1 MPTTQTN
8 TTPQRDIYSVSRLNS
23 EVRAVLDSS
32 FPLLWVEGEIS
43 NLARPASGHIYFSL
57 KDQYSQ
63 VRCAMFR
70 MKRQLLRF
78 EPENGLQVLVRA
90 RPNLYEARGDFQ
102 LSIEHMEPGGE
113 GLLRQ
118 AFEELKQRLD
128 REGLFDPGH
137 KLPLPEFPQRIGVI
151 TSPTGAAI
159 RDVLSVLKRRF
170 PAIPVVIYPVQ
181 VQGDTAA
188 AEIIRAVELANQR
201 SECDLI
207 ILTRGGGSLEDMQAF
222 NHEQVAR
229 AIYASKL
236 PIISAIGHEIDFTI
250 CDFVADQ
257 RAATPSAAAEL
268 ATPDR
273 RELADRLDNILRH
286 LTGQISRRQH
296 TLQQHLQHL
305 RQRLARLDPGAQLG
319 QRQQRLDEL
328 ELRMVRNLRSHMQQQ
343 QHTLT
348 SLITRLKSQ
357 APRQRIALLQQK
369 TQGLQHRMH
378 MLISNQQQQRGRLLA
393 AMVRNLNTLSPL
405 ATLERGYSITT
416 TADGKVLDDASMV
429 SVGDRVE
436 TLLAT
441 GKLGC
446 LVERCDNPEP
456 GKQGRG

>member
-1 MPTTQTN
+1 MPTTQPN
-8 TTPQRDIYSVSRLNS
+8 STPQRDIYSVSRLNS

-78 EPENGLQVLVRA
+78 EPENGMQVLVRA

-118 AFEELKQRLD
+118 AFEELKRRLD
-128 REGLFDPGH
+128 QEGLFDASH
-137 KLPLPEFPQRIGVI
+137 KQPLPGFPRQIGVI
-151 TSPTGAAI
+151 TSPSGAAI
-159 RDVLSVLKRRF
+159 RDVISVLKRRF

-181 VQGDTAA
+181 VQGDAAA
-188 AEIIRAVELANQR
+188 AEIIGAVELANQR
-201 SECDLI
+201 AECDLI

-229 AIYASKL
+229 AIFASKI

-273 RELADRLDNILRH
+273 RELGERLNNIMRH
-286 LTGQISRRQH
+286 LNGQMSRRQH
-296 TLQQHLQHL
+296 TLQQHLQHI
-305 RQRLARLDPGAQLG
+305 RQRLQRLNPGAQLS

-328 ELRMVRNLRSHMQQQ
+328 ELRIARNINSQMQQQ
-343 QHTLT
+343 QQSLN

-357 APRQRIALLQQK
+357 APRQRITLLQQK
-369 TQGLQHRMH
+369 IQQLQHRMH
-378 MLISNQQQQRGRLLA
+378 MLISNQQQQRGQRLASAL
-393 AMVRNLNTLSPL
+393 RNLNTLSPL

-416 TADGKVLDDASMV
+416 TADGKVLDDASRV
-429 SVGDRVE
+429 AVGDRVE
-436 TLLAT
+436 TRLAV
-441 GKLGC
+441 GKIAC
-446 LVERCDNPEP
+446 LVERSED
-456 GKQGRG
+456 

>member
-1 MPTTQTN
+1 MPTTQDN
-8 TTPQRDIYSVSRLNS
+8 STPQRDIYSISRLNS
-23 EVRAVLDSS
+23 EVRAVLNNS

-43 NLARPASGHIYFSL
+43 NLARPSSGHIYFSL

-78 EPENGLQVLVRA
+78 EPENGMQVLVRA
-90 RPNLYEARGDFQ
+90 RPNLYEARGDYQ

-128 REGLFDPGH
+128 REGLFDASH
-137 KLPLPEFPQRIGVI
+137 KLPIPQFPRQIGVI
-151 TSPTGAAI
+151 TSPSGAAI
-159 RDVLSVLKRRF
+159 RDVVSVLKRRF

-181 VQGDTAA
+181 VQGDAA
-188 AEIIRAVELANQR
+188 VAEIIRALELAKLR
-201 SECDLI
+201 AECDLV
-207 ILTRGGGSLEDMQAF
+207 ILAPWGGVLEDMMAF

-229 AIYASKL
+229 AIYSSAI

-250 CDFVADQ
+250 SDFVADI

-273 RELADRLDNILRH
+273 RELAERLSGILRH
-286 LTGQISRRQH
+286 LTGQMTRRQQ
-296 TLQQHLQHL
+296 TLNQHLQHL
-305 RQRLARLDPGAQLG
+305 RQRLDRLDPGVQLG

-328 ELRMVRNLRSHMQQQ
+328 ELRIARNLSSRMQQQ
-343 QHTLT
+343 QQ
-348 SLITRLKSQ
+348 SLANLVTRLKSQ
-357 APRQRIALLQQK
+357 APRQRITLLRQK
-369 TQGLQHRMH
+369 TQGLQQRMQT
-378 MLISNQQQQRGRLLA
+378 LVANQQTHRGQQLA
-393 AMVRNLNTLSPL
+393 AVIRNLNTLNPL

-416 TADGKVLDDASMV
+416 MPDGKIVDNASNV

-436 TLLAT
+436 TRLAT
-441 GKLGC
+441 GKIGC
-446 LVERCDNPEP
+446 LVETCEDP
-456 GKQGRG
+456 

>member
-1 MPTTQTN
+1 MSTIQTN
-8 TTPQRDIYSVSRLNS
+8 STPQRDIYSVSRLNS
-23 EVRAVLDSS
+23 EVRAVLDIS

-78 EPENGLQVLVRA
+78 EPENGMQVLVRA

-102 LSIEHMEPGGE
+102 LGIEHMEPGGE

-128 REGLFDPGH
+128 KEGLFDPSH
-137 KLPLPEFPQRIGVI
+137 KLPIPGFPRQIGVI
-151 TSPTGAAI
+151 TSPSGAAI

-181 VQGDTAA
+181 VQGDAA
-188 AEIIRAVELANQR
+188 VTDIIRAVELANHR
-201 SECDLI
+201 AECDLV

-229 AIYASKL
+229 AIYRSEI

-250 CDFVADQ
+250 CDFVADM
-257 RAATPSAAAEL
+257 RAPTPSAAAEL

-273 RELADRLDNILRH
+273 RELNERLTGMLRH
-286 LTGQISRRQH
+286 LTSQMSRRQQ
-296 TLQQHLQHL
+296 TQNQRMQHI
-305 RQRLARLDPGAQLG
+305 RQRLQRLDPSVQLS

-328 ELRMVRNLRSHMQQQ
+328 ELRIARGMQKNMQQGRQ
-343 QHTLT
+343 SLANLLT
-348 SLITRLKSQ
+348 RIKGQ
-357 APRQRIALLQQK
+357 APRQRIALLRQQ
-369 TQGLQHRMH
+369 TQGLQQRMRT
-378 MLISNQQQQRGRLLA
+378 LVSSQQKQRGQQLA
-393 AMVRNLNTLSPL
+393 AVIRNLNTLSPL

-416 TADGKVLDDASMV
+416 TPDGRILDDASQV
-429 SVGDRVE
+429 AVGDRVA
-436 TLLAT
+436 TQLAS
-441 GKLGC
+441 GKIAC
-446 LVERCDNPEP
+446 LVESCEDP
-456 GKQGRG
+456 

>member
-1 MPTTQTN
+1 MPTTQDN
-8 TTPQRDIYSVSRLNS
+8 STPQRDIYSISRLNS
-23 EVRAVLDSS
+23 EVRAVLNNS

-43 NLARPASGHIYFSL
+43 NLARPSSGHIYFSL

-78 EPENGLQVLVRA
+78 EPENGMQVLVRA
-90 RPNLYEARGDFQ
+90 RPNLYEARGDYQ

-128 REGLFDPGH
+128 REGLFDASH
-137 KLPLPEFPQRIGVI
+137 KLPIPQFPRQIGVI
-151 TSPTGAAI
+151 TSPSGAAI
-159 RDVLSVLKRRF
+159 RDVVSVLKRRF

-181 VQGDTAA
+181 VQGDAA
-188 AEIIRAVELANQR
+188 VAEIIRALELAKLR
-201 SECDLI
+201 AECDLV
-207 ILTRGGGSLEDMQAF
+207 ILTRGGGSLEDMMAF

-229 AIYASKL
+229 AIYSSAI

-250 CDFVADQ
+250 SDFVADI

-273 RELADRLDNILRH
+273 RELAERLSGILRH
-286 LTGQISRRQH
+286 LTGQMTRRQQ
-296 TLQQHLQHL
+296 TLNQHLQHL
-305 RQRLARLDPGAQLG
+305 RQRLDRLDPGVQLG

-328 ELRMVRNLRSHMQQQ
+328 ELRIARNLSSRMQQQ
-343 QHTLT
+343 QQ
-348 SLITRLKSQ
+348 SLANLVTRLKSQ
-357 APRQRIALLQQK
+357 APRQRITLLRQK
-369 TQGLQHRMH
+369 TQGLQHRMQT
-378 MLISNQQQQRGRLLA
+378 LVSNQQQHRGQQLA
-393 AMVRNLNTLSPL
+393 AVIRNLNTLNPL

-416 TADGKVLDDASMV
+416 MPDGKIVDNASNV

-436 TLLAT
+436 TRLAT
-441 GKLGC
+441 GKIGC
-446 LVERCDNPEP
+446 LVETCEDP
-456 GKQGRG
+456 